1 MDKHVRRGFWPKDGR
16 EFTGES
22 IEKLYKDLAG
32 LRGTYHLIDKTD
44 IAIGL
49 IGEMLKKC
57 KIEKAVF
64 YLDAPVSNSGRL
76 KGRIQELLKDLTFEV
91 EVVITNNVDVV
102 LEDLD
107 NVVTSD
113 AIILNRCNS
122 WINLNKRIIESNIEN
137 LWYIDF
143 GLLN

>member
-1 MDKHVRRGFWPKDGR
+1 
-16 EFTGES
+16 
-22 IEKLYKDLAG
+22 
-32 LRGTYHLIDKTD
+32 
-44 IAIGL
+44 
-49 IGEMLKKC
+49 MLNKC
-57 KIEKAVF
+57 KIEKVVF

-76 KGRIQELLKDLTFEV
+76 KGRIQELLKDVSFEV